1 MGWVIGSFKRTQK
14 NCFFWGKHKNFLF
27 GLKKFFWVQISL
39 AGCPRSVHYRLL
51 LVFKSY
57 KETSERYCQLLLV
70 SEQNLRKM
78 HLKEILFSKPAGLQL
93 TDLLKK
99 ELFHRQFPKILS
111 KFEKSLFSG
120 KTLNVCLKSTHI
132 TSAVSIALMQND
144 EINVDTNWFSFL
156 TTVRNPSKFWKV
168 KGLKKGPGCSGQWLK
183 STFPGKHPWQN
194 GTSKK
199 I

>member
-1 MGWVIGSFKRTQK
+1 MVLSNELKKFV
-14 NCFFWGKHKNFLF
+14 FFEESIKNFFF

-57 KETSERYCQLLLV
+57 KETSERYCQLLLI

-120 KTLNVCLKSTHI
+120 KTLDVCLKSTYI

-156 TTVRNPSKFWKV
+156 TTVRNPSKF
-168 KGLKKGPGCSGQWLK
+168 
-183 STFPGKHPWQN
+183 
-194 GTSKK
+194 
-199 I
+199 